1 MAPTFGWDRLKDEA
15 NRRKHGVS
23 FMEAVSAFAD
33 PLSVTIGDPDHSEGE
48 ERFIL
53 LGQSSQGRL
62 LVVTHTD
69 RDEHT
74 RIISARE
81 ASRQERKEYENA

>member
-1 MAPTFGWDRLKDEA
+1 MKAPSDR
-15 NRRKHGVS
+15 
-23 FMEAVSAFAD
+23 
-33 PLSVTIGDPDHSEGE
+33 
-48 ERFIL
+48 RFIL
-53 LGQSSQGRL
+53 LGQSDQGRL

-81 ASRQERKEYENA
+81 ANHQERKEYENA

>member
-1 MAPTFGWDRLKDEA
+1 MAPTFEWDRRKDEE

-23 FMEAVSAFAD
+23 FLEAVVAFAD
-33 PLSVTIGDPDHSEGE
+33 PLSITIGDPDHSEGE
-48 ERFIL
+48 SRYVL
-53 LGQSSQGRL
+53 LGQTDQGRL

-69 RDEHT
+69 RDEST

-81 ASRQERKEYENA
+81 ASRQERRQYEQG